1 MNEDKNKILGEG
13 NVSTSILK
21 LAIPTIIGLLITAI
35 YNFVD
40 TIFVSWA
47 GTDALSAA
55 TVGFPIIMLLGGLGS
70 IYGLG
75 GSTYVSRL
83 LGQGDVKRAS
93 RAVSTSIITSIIT
106 AVGVTLL
113 GLLLLNPLV
122 RLFGATNDSVLLLS
136 RQYVGILIMGSVF
149 TMINIT
155 MNNLL
160 RAEGSATFSMVG
172 LSVGAIL
179 NIILDPLFIFVFNL
193 GVAGAAIATVLSQIV
208 STAILISFYIR
219 KKSSL
224 KLSFKYFS
232 PDKVMYAEIYKI
244 GIVSF
249 LVQMLTSVAMGLL
262 NNQAALYGNSEALA
276 AMGIVS
282 RVFMMGFYIM
292 FGYSQ
297 GFLPI
302 AGYSYGA
309 KNYDRL
315 LDAIKA
321 ASLWITGFCL
331 FLTIIFQFFTEPI
344 VLLFKASESVTKIA
358 VTGLHYYAIFLPVLG
373 IFMVAT
379 ALYQALGHAGKAAI
393 VSISRQGL
401 FLIPLLFILPQYLGL
416 TGVLIAQPVA
426 DGLSIM
432 IALVLFYFSIKE
444 IKNEK
449 LNNIHLEDDIL
460 DAESAVH
467 EQ

>member
-1 MNEDKNKILGEG
+1 MNEDKRKILGEG
-13 NVSTSILK
+13 NVSISILK

-47 GTDALSAA
+47 GTDSLSAA

-83 LGQGDVKRAS
+83 LGQGDTKRAGQ
-93 RAVSTSIITSIIT
+93 AVSTSIISSVIT
-106 AVGVTLL
+106 AIGVTFL
-113 GLLLLNPLV
+113 GLLLINPLV
-122 RLFGATNDSVLLLS
+122 RLFGATTESILLLS

-160 RAEGSATFSMVG
+160 RSEGNATLSMVG
-172 LSVGAIL
+172 LIVGAVL
-179 NIILDPLFIFVFNL
+179 NIILDPIFIFVFDL
-193 GVAGAAIATVLSQIV
+193 GVAGAAIATVLSQAV
-208 STAILISFYIR
+208 STVILGSFYIR

-224 KLSFKYFS
+224 KFSLKYFT
-232 PDKVMYAEIYKI
+232 PDKEMYTEIYKI

-262 NNQAALYGNSEALA
+262 NNQADVYGGSEALA

-315 LDAIKA
+315 LNAIKA
-321 ASLWITGFCL
+321 ACLWITGFCL
-331 FLTIIFQFFTEPI
+331 FLTLIFQFLTEPI
-344 VLLFKASESVTKIA
+344 VMLFKADEAVANIA
-358 VTGLHYYAIFLPVLG
+358 VTGLRYYSIFLPVLG
-373 IFMVAT
+373 IFMIAT

-401 FLIPLLFILPQYLGL
+401 FLLPLLFILPQYIGL
-416 TGVLIAQPVA
+416 TGVLIAQPAA
-426 DGLSIM
+426 DGLSII
-432 IALVLFYFSIKE
+432 IALVLFYSSIKE

-449 LNNIHLEDDIL
+449 LNMDSLENNINDTE
-460 DAESAVH
+460 AAV
-467 EQ
+467 QQ